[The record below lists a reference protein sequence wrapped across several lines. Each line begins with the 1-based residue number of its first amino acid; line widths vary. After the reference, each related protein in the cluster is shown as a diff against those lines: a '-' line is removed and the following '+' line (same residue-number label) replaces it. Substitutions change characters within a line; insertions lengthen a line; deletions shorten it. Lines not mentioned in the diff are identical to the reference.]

1 MPKVTKA
8 SRRAKQTVIKWENK
22 ENDTI
27 ELTDG
32 SDDDRARPAPR
43 PLHAKKTAVKLEN
56 DTIELTDGSDD
67 DRARPAPRPLHAKKT
82 AVKLEND
89 TIELTDGSDDDR
101 ARPAPRALNHTIR
114 SVIYPFDK
122 LDPIVFRF
130 SGPVEVVKVRLLL
143 LFHPNFL

>member
-8 SRRAKQTVIKWENK
+8 SRRAKQTVVKWENK

-43 PLHAKKTAVKLEN
+43 LLHAKKTAVKLEN

-67 DRARPAPRPLHAKKT
+67 DGARPVMRTRVLSTTKHLKT
-82 AVKLEND
+82 TKVQ
-89 TIELTDGSDDDR
+89 G
-101 ARPAPRALNHTIR
+101 HT
-114 SVIYPFDK
+114 
-122 LDPIVFRF
+122 F
-130 SGPVEVVKVRLLL
+130 SSLRM
-143 LFHPNFL
+143 

>member
-8 SRRAKQTVIKWENK
+8 SRHAKQTVVKWENK

-32 SDDDRARPAPR
+32 SDD
-43 PLHAKKTAVKLEN
+43 N
-56 DTIELTDGSDD
+56 
-67 DRARPAPRPLHAKKT
+67 
-82 AVKLEND
+82 
-89 TIELTDGSDDDR
+89 R

-122 LDPIVFRF
+122 LDPIVFWF